1 MTCCV
6 WTQPRFPG
14 LWLAVRLLPI
24 VNCKLYAVLYAWKLF
39 FLFHDTYKMF
49 RQLNT
54 INIAKFLFL
63 AVLTVE
69 LLLPLFL
76 SCKTPFL
83 TLGAHA
89 QRGLQ

>member
-1 MTCCV
+1 
-6 WTQPRFPG
+6 
-14 LWLAVRLLPI
+14 
-24 VNCKLYAVLYAWKLF
+24 
-39 FLFHDTYKMF
+39 MF